1 MWGRVF
7 FLLAGKLHIS
17 ATGYKHFFMITLFIP
32 TPFLGI
38 AVTFFYYVVFQDRW
52 EPLKKVKDF
61 LEIISMSS

>member
-1 MWGRVF
+1 
-7 FLLAGKLHIS
+7 
-17 ATGYKHFFMITLFIP
+17 MITLFIP